1 MAATMTQNQLGWKQ
15 FASTLIQRERG
26 VDVETEKWDHKVDR
40 NDDEH
45 HDDDD
50 DNSDTSS
57 STNTRA
63 SRAIKQ
69 KHSNPAGKSKTVK
82 WSKTKIIFATN
93 EQQPTEE
100 PAAFD
105 EPKKAR
111 TRAQRRAVE
120 EIPEP
125 AAPIQKNR
133 REQRTDYWV
142 MHDDK
147 RRSRARAMKAMMSV
161 E

>member
-1 MAATMTQNQLGWKQ
+1 MTQNQIDWKQ

-26 VDVETEKWDHKVDR
+26 VVETEEWNHGSHR
-40 NDDEH
+40 NDDH
-45 HDDDD
+45 QDS
-50 DNSDTSS
+50 DNSDAST

-63 SRAIKQ
+63 SRALKQ
-69 KHSNPAGKSKTVK
+69 KQSKQSDTAKNVK
-82 WSKTKIIFATN
+82 WSKTKIVFTLN

-100 PAAFD
+100 LAAFD
-105 EPKKAR
+105 EPKKAK

-125 AAPIQKNR
+125 AAPVQKETR
-133 REQRTDYWV
+133 REQRSDYWV

-147 RRSRARAMKAMMSV
+147 RRSSARSMKAMMST

>member
-1 MAATMTQNQLGWKQ
+1 MAATMTQNQIDWKQ

-26 VDVETEKWDHKVDR
+26 DVEVEKFDHKSHR
-40 NDDEH
+40 NDDDH
-45 HDDDD
+45 QDS
-50 DNSDTSS
+50 DNSDAST

-63 SRAIKQ
+63 SRAFKQ
-69 KHSNPAGKSKTVK
+69 KQSKQSDTAKNVK
-82 WSKTKIIFATN
+82 WSKTKIVFAAN

-105 EPKKAR
+105 EPTKAK

-120 EIPEP
+120 EIPAP
-125 AAPIQKNR
+125 APVQKETR
-133 REQRTDYWV
+133 REQRSDYWV
-142 MHDDK
+142 TRDDK
-147 RRSRARAMKAMMSV
+147 RRSSARSMKAMKTM

>member
-1 MAATMTQNQLGWKQ
+1 MTQNQIDWKQ

-26 VDVETEKWDHKVDR
+26 VVETEEWDHGSHR
-40 NDDEH
+40 NDDDH
-45 HDDDD
+45 QDS
-50 DNSDTSS
+50 DNSDAST

-63 SRAIKQ
+63 SRALKQ
-69 KHSNPAGKSKTVK
+69 KQSKQTATMKNVK
-82 WSKTKIIFATN
+82 WSKMKIIFATN
-93 EQQPTEE
+93 EQPTEE

-105 EPKKAR
+105 EPKKAK

-120 EIPEP
+120 EIPAP
-125 AAPIQKNR
+125 APVQKETR
-133 REQRTDYWV
+133 REQRSDYLV

-147 RRSRARAMKAMMSV
+147 RRSSARSMKAMMST